1 MEWPRTLWSR
11 RQMEHLDARDL
22 LPPLPKIVA
31 EHRRGSLTPR
41 RRARRTT
48 ARFTLPPTR
57 KGPLRRNS
65 QRPRSPAS
73 ASERDRRPP
82 PANEIAEL
90 RHQHR
95 ETLTREGIWDRDG
108 EKRKRKWR
116 RKRRGSASP
125 NRQQK
130 TTKTSGDG
138 PGFRCETV
146 RVQVGSGRRSRVKS
160 VRQQR
165 IQRLTS
171 ECSV

>member
-1 MEWPRTLWSR
+1 MHVTSSPPPCRKSSPNTDGEAS
-11 RQMEHLDARDL
+11 
-22 LPPLPKIVA
+22 LPGAELAALP
-31 EHRRGSLTPR
+31 RGSHYHQRGKVPCGETP
-41 RRARRTT
+41 
-48 ARFTLPPTR
+48 
-57 KGPLRRNS
+57 S
-65 QRPRSPAS
+65 V
-73 ASERDRRPP
+73 RDHRPP

-146 RVQVGSGRRSRVKS
+146 RVQVGSGRQSRVKS